1 MTPADRP
8 ADESP
13 GAGTAASRPRPAGM
27 TRMIAMNGP
36 ELSTGSGY
44 RARVGTA
51 DETKG
56 VTTASDPGTRL
67 AGTAAPAQQ
76 RRGGWLL
83 AAGAVAFGA
92 ALATYLVYVKTHPQI
107 DWMDAVDLRVYRD
120 GGLIVRHI
128 RPWYNPHRLS
138 PLYGWP
144 GYQHLQFTYPPFA
157 AMAFTVL
164 TQTSFWTLWKISAGV
179 NIAALLAT
187 VWMTLGGLGYR
198 RGPARLGATL
208 LLAAPLFW
216 TEPVQ
221 RTLYLGQIEIVLMT
235 LIIWDQCQPD
245 RRWWKGAGVGLAAG
259 IKLVPLI
266 FIPYLLLTR
275 RFRQAA
281 VASGTFAAT
290 ILLGFAVLPRDSTEW
305 WLDGLF
311 IKGGRDGFIGWEGNQ
326 SLRAIITRLTGSVVG
341 AEPTWL
347 VVAAL
352 TAVAGLVCAAVLD
365 RAGHRMVALLTCAL
379 TGLLISPVSWDHHW
393 VWIVPGTV
401 AAAGYAV
408 RVRRR
413 AARWAAAGL
422 AVGIAGIFGAWPG
435 SLWGE
440 PDDLGGFSKGLIWA
454 PPNTNPET
462 YLRLGDRPWYVE
474 YHWHGLQL
482 LSGNLYLL
490 TGIALFALLVMLA
503 VNAVRAAG
511 PELMRAT
518 RAPSRSVP

>member
-1 MTPADRP
+1 
-8 ADESP
+8 
-13 GAGTAASRPRPAGM
+13 
-27 TRMIAMNGP
+27 
-36 ELSTGSGY
+36 
-44 RARVGTA
+44 
-51 DETKG
+51 
-56 VTTASDPGTRL
+56 VTTASDPAVL
-67 AGTAAPAQQ
+67 PAGTIAPTRH

-83 AAGAVAFGA
+83 TAGAVAFAA
-92 ALATYLVYVKTHPQI
+92 ALAAYAVYTRTHPRV
-107 DWMDAVDLRVYRD
+107 DWVDAVDLRVYRD

-128 RPWYNPHRLS
+128 RPYYSPHRAS

-144 GYQHLQFTYPPFA
+144 GFQGLQFTYPPFA

-164 TQTSFWTLWKISAGV
+164 TLTSYWALWKISVVV

-187 VWMTLGGLGYR
+187 IWMTFGGLGYR
-198 RGPARLGATL
+198 RGMARLGATL

-221 RTLYLGQIEIVLMT
+221 RTLYLGQIEIVLMA

-245 RRWWKGAGVGLAAG
+245 RRWWKGAGIGLAAG

-275 RFRQAA
+275 RFRQA
-281 VASGTFAAT
+281 VMASGTFAVT
-290 ILLGFAVLPRDSTEW
+290 VLLGFVVLPGDSEKW

-311 IKGGRDGFIGWEGNQ
+311 AKGGRDGFIGWEGNQ
-326 SLRAIITRLTGSVVG
+326 SLRAIITRFTGSVAG

-352 TAVAGLVCAAVLD
+352 TAIVGLACAAVLD
-365 RAGHRMVALLTCAL
+365 RAGHRMVGLLTCAL

-401 AAAGYAV
+401 AAAVYAV
-408 RVRRR
+408 RARRP
-413 AARWAAAGL
+413 AARWASAGL
-422 AVGIAGIFGAWPG
+422 AVCIVGAFGAWPG

-440 PDDLGGFSKGLIWA
+440 PYDLGGFSKGLIWA
-454 PPNTNPET
+454 PPNTDPLT
-462 YLRLGDRPWYVE
+462 YFRLGDRRWFAE

-482 LSGNLYLL
+482 ITGNLYVLA
-490 TGIALFALLVMLA
+490 GMALFLLLA
-503 VNAVRAAG
+503 VFAVGALRAAG
-511 PELMRAT
+511 PGLMRAT
-518 RAPSRSVP
+518 PAPSQSGPSALAPPPGRERGHGSTARAGPRSRRPWPERG

>member
-1 MTPADRP
+1 
-8 ADESP
+8 
-13 GAGTAASRPRPAGM
+13 
-27 TRMIAMNGP
+27 
-36 ELSTGSGY
+36 
-44 RARVGTA
+44 
-51 DETKG
+51 
-56 VTTASDPGTRL
+56 VTTASEPAVLR
-67 AGTAAPAQQ
+67 AGTVVRARL

-92 ALATYLVYVKTHPQI
+92 ALAAYVVYTRTHPTGE
-107 DWMDAVDLRVYRD
+107 WMDAVDLRVYRD

-128 RPWYNPHRLS
+128 GPFYNPHRAS

-144 GYQHLQFTYPPFA
+144 GYQHLPFAYPPIA
-157 AMAFTVL
+157 AMVFTVL
-164 TQTSFWTLWKISAGV
+164 TTTSFWTLWKISVGV

-187 VWMTLGGLGYR
+187 IWMTFGGLGYR
-198 RGPARLGATL
+198 RGLPRLGGTL

-221 RTLYLGQIEIVLMT
+221 RTLYLGQIEIVLMV

-259 IKLVPLI
+259 IGLTPLI

-275 RFRQAA
+275 RFRQTA

-290 ILLGFAVLPRDSTEW
+290 ILLGFAVLPGDSRKW
-305 WLDGLF
+305 WLDGVF
-311 IKGGRDGFIGWEGNQ
+311 FNGSRDGFVGWEGNQ
-326 SLRAIITRLTGSVVG
+326 SLRAIITRFTGSVTG

-352 TAVAGLVCAAVLD
+352 TGVVGLVCAAVLD
-365 RAGHRMVALLTCAL
+365 RAGHRMVGLLTCAL
-379 TGLLISPVSWDHHW
+379 TGVLVSPISWDHAW
-393 VWIVPGTV
+393 VWIVPGAVT
-401 AAAGYAV
+401 AAVYAV
-408 RVRRR
+408 RARRR
-413 AARWAAAGL
+413 AVRWAAAGL
-422 AVGIAGIFGAWPG
+422 AVGIVGIFGAWPG

-440 PDDLGGFSKGLIWA
+440 PRDLGGFSKGLIWA

-482 LSGNLYLL
+482 IAGNLYVLA
-490 TGIALFALLVMLA
+490 GIALFALLVVLA
-503 VNAVRAAG
+503 VDAARAAG
-511 PELMRAT
+511 PGLMRAT
-518 RAPSRSVP
+518 PVPSRSGP